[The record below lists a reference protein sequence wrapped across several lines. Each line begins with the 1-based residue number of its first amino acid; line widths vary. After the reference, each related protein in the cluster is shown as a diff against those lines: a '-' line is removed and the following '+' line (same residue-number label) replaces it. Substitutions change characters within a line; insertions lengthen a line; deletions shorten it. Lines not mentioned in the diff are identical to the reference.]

1 MSSFLVSALIWIII
15 QPMLKYFCNPSQ
27 SIDLDHLVI
36 YLKALADPNRLRI
49 FNLLMEGSQCNCELG
64 ENLGLP
70 PNLISHHLALLRQI
84 GLVTA
89 ERHPTDARWIIY
101 SVNREVLS
109 ELNAALQ
116 TLLEPGRIQLRQP
129 QCRQRDASPDSTRHS
144 ASRR

>member
-1 MSSFLVSALIWIII
+1 
-15 QPMLKYFCNPSQ
+15 MLKYLPSPSQ
-27 SIDLDHLVI
+27 SIDLDHLGI

-64 ENLGLP
+64 ESLGLP

-89 ERHPTDARWIIY
+89 ERYPTDARWIIY

-109 ELNAALQ
+109 QLNAALQ
-116 TLLEPGRIQLRQP
+116 TLFDPGRIQSRQP
-129 QCRQRDASPDSTRHS
+129 QCLQGGESRVSSRHS
-144 ASRR
+144 ASMR

>member
-1 MSSFLVSALIWIII
+1 
-15 QPMLKYFCNPSQ
+15 MLNYLSNPSQ

-64 ENLGLP
+64 ESLGLP

-84 GLVTA
+84 GLVNA

-109 ELNAALQ
+109 DLNAALQ
-116 TLLEPGRIQLRQP
+116 ILLDPGRIQPRYPL
-129 QCRQRDASPDSTRHS
+129 CHQRDESRASN
-144 ASRR
+144 RRSDPKR